1 MSIYTTDSNGNKV
14 RIYPAPRGS
23 EEVVAENPEPE
34 AAEVDSEEPT
44 EETKPAPRR
53 GRAAKTTEDT
63 TPDEETG
70 TPQE

>member
-23 EEVVAENPEPE
+23 EEVVPEPE
-34 AAEVDSEEPT
+34 VAEVVSEET
-44 EETKPAPRR
+44 AEETKPAPRR
-53 GRAAKTTEDT
+53 GRAAKTTEET